1 MPRRAILLLIC
12 IASLVSC
19 SRSDHA
25 LSPSQESG
33 EKANT
38 FSANSDRE
46 LVRQAIE
53 NHVQNDRHINL
64 SAMDMTVDQV
74 NVKGDRAQADVTFRA
89 RQGGATMA
97 MTYLL
102 ERQANGWQ
110 VIKGQPADGQ
120 FLHPPIDQAD
130 PGTSSSP
137 SVPPMPDVQE
147 FLKNHPTTSPN

>member
-1 MPRRAILLLIC
+1 MPRRAILWLIC
-12 IASLVSC
+12 IASLASC

-33 EKANT
+33 EKADT
-38 FSANSDRE
+38 FPANSDRD
-46 LVRQAIE
+46 LVRHAIE

-74 NVKGDRAQADVTFRA
+74 NVKGDRAQASVAFRA

-102 ERQANGWQ
+102 ERQGNGWQ

-120 FLHPPIDQAD
+120 FVHPPIDQAD
-130 PGTSSSP
+130 PGTSPSP
-137 SVPPMPDVQE
+137 SVHPMPDVQD
-147 FLKNHPTTSPN
+147 FFKSHPTTSTN